1 MHQGRG
7 SKSFRLSEL
16 LSRLSSW
23 WRGER
28 SWCCMSPPP
37 ETSTEYTNRI
47 TFQREVSPSPAAIN
61 SFFAPAQY
69 ITSTI
74 CPHPPASSLSP
85 LCSLNLNK
93 QSHPKNP
100 GEYDVLDDDQYQ
112 AVRGASNPLFL
123 SCHQSSSLDLSIGQC
138 PTLPVPHFFSLLLA
152 RSKVLPASTK
162 ITLLSLSCSSHL
174 HIQDNHNNQRSIS
187 QLRHFGVNLITAWR
201 SLQEQDSIF
210 GISAAKEAQL
220 V

>member
-74 CPHPPASSLSP
+74 CPHPPPSSLSP

-100 GEYDVLDDDQYQ
+100 GEYDVLNDDQYQ
-112 AVRGASNPLFL
+112 AVRGASNPLFYPVTNLLLWICPLDSVQPSL
-123 SCHQSSSLDLSIGQC
+123 SLISSLYYTTGAEQSSASFDQNHPSF
-138 PTLPVPHFFSLLLA
+138 PVLQQPLA
-152 RSKVLPASTK
+152 HP
-162 ITLLSLSCSSHL
+162 
-174 HIQDNHNNQRSIS
+174 
-187 QLRHFGVNLITAWR
+187 G
-201 SLQEQDSIF
+201 
-210 GISAAKEAQL
+210 
-220 V
+220 